1 MRAPLPGNREEGWS
15 YRVLLQLQP
24 LPIGKG
30 GPSLGGVPVGG
41 GGNGSCFLLHSEH
54 LAAGLVFVVRALPG
68 IDDPGEEARELVRV
82 VSGSQRASSSHLAQK

>member
-1 MRAPLPGNREEGWS
+1 MWVPLPRPAGTAGS

-41 GGNGSCFLLHSEH
+41 GGNGPRFLLHSQY
-54 LAAGLVFVVRALPG
+54 LAAGLVFVVRALPS
-68 IDDPGEEARELVRV
+68 IDNPEKKPEELVRQ
-82 VSGSQRASSSHLAQK
+82 SDFGKS

>member
-1 MRAPLPGNREEGWS
+1 MFPSRRPAGRAGS

-41 GGNGSCFLLHSEH
+41 GGNGPRFLLHGEY
-54 LAAGLVFVVRALPG
+54 LAAGLVFIVRALPG
-68 IDDPGEEARELVRV
+68 IDNPEKKPEELVRLSD
-82 VSGSQRASSSHLAQK
+82 SGKS